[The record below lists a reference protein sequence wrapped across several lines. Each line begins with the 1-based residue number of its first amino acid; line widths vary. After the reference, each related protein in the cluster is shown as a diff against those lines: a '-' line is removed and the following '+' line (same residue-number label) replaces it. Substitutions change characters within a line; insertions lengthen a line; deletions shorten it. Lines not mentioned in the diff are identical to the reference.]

1 MDFYTIKNQ
10 QWDHCLTFF
19 QPSGKAKGYVD
30 NFEMLQ
36 TTLTNPN
43 DNDMEKLG
51 MAFALH
57 CLVYI

>member
-19 QPSGKAKGYVD
+19 QPSGKAKGCVD

-36 TTLTNPN
+36 TTLTNLT
-43 DNDMEKLG
+43 DNGREILDKE
-51 MAFALH
+51 AE
-57 CLVYI
+57 